1 LGRYVIRRLL
11 WTILVIVVVTFLSY
25 VIFFLLPS
33 GDPAARFAG
42 KQPTPE
48 LIAEVRRQMNFD
60 KPWPQQYVL
69 YLKNFVLGDEY
80 GWPGFGY
87 SFNQS
92 VPIRPELLDRAKIT
106 LSLIGGG
113 ALLWLAIGI
122 PVGVISAVKRRSK
135 IDRITMGL
143 ALFFVSAPVFWLALL
158 SLYIFWNKLGWLPG
172 TGYVPFDD
180 SPKDWFLHMVQPWM
194 VLALLFAAI
203 YARLVR
209 GNMVDTLSEDYI
221 RTARAKGLS
230 ENRVVYRHALRSSLT
245 PVISLLAI
253 DLGVLVGG
261 TIVTESV
268 FNLQGLGQW
277 VLVGTNDQDLPV
289 TLAVTVLVALVVSLM
304 SLVGDI
310 VYAYLDP
317 RVRYK

>member
-1 LGRYVIRRLL
+1 VVI
-11 WTILVIVVVTFLSY
+11 VVTFLSF
-25 VIFFLLPS
+25 VIFFLLPA
-33 GDPAARFAG
+33 GDPARRFAG
-42 KQPTPE
+42 RQPTPE
-48 LIAEVRRQMNFD
+48 LIAEVRRQLHLD
-60 KPWPQQYVL
+60 QPWPLQYL
-69 YLKNFVLGDEY
+69 NYLKNFVLGDQY

-92 VPIRPELLDRAKIT
+92 VAIRPELLDRAEVT
-106 LSLIGGG
+106 LSLIIGG
-113 ALLWLAIGI
+113 AILWLLMGI
-122 PVGVISAVKRRSK
+122 PIGVISAVKRRSLT
-135 IDRITMGL
+135 DRVTMGV
-143 ALFFVSAPVFWLALL
+143 ALFFVSAPVFWLGLL
-158 SLYIFWNKLGWLPG
+158 SLYLFWNKLDILPG
-172 TGYVPFDD
+172 TGYAAFGT
-180 SPKDWFLHMVQPWM
+180 SPKDWFLHMLQPWF

-230 ENRVVYRHALRSSLT
+230 ERRVIYRHALRSSLT
-245 PVISLLAI
+245 PVVSLLAV

-261 TIVTESV
+261 TIVTEQV

-289 TLAVTVLVALVVSLM
+289 TLAVTTVVAIVVSLM
-304 SLVGDI
+304 SLLGDI